1 MDAPIAPYINP
12 TNFVE
17 EFDDKKKIKS
27 HHLLKTYADK
37 LKPFNVSVE
46 VSILVSGVVW
56 KVCLQM

>member
-46 VSILVSGVVW
+46 VSILVSGVV
-56 KVCLQM
+56 